1 MSNRIL
7 KYLPEIYREV
17 EDYKDISLSESA
29 EFDLVDD
36 AIQQSFDDQYVL
48 TSDES
53 AIRRREKMLGIQADP
68 TTESLQFRKR
78 RILNRYQTK
87 PPFTIRYLQY
97 QLDNL
102 VGPGMTIVSVDVQE
116 FILYVTANID
126 DAPVFKEVQHTVEM
140 VKPANLIYQQNTSL
154 NNIIWLEEHIKKQD
168 ITWNYNLD
176 GTWQLGEKP
185 FSSLGAEEVI
195 K

>member
-7 KYLPEIYREV
+7 KYLPEIYREI
-17 EDYKDISLSESA
+17 EDYIDISIAESP
-29 EFDLVDD
+29 EFDQMDD

-87 PPFTIRYLQY
+87 PPFTIRYLQH

-102 VGPGMTIVSVDVQE
+102 VGPGMTIVS
-116 FILYVTANID
+116 
-126 DAPVFKEVQHTVEM
+126 
-140 VKPANLIYQQNTSL
+140 
-154 NNIIWLEEHIKKQD
+154 
-168 ITWNYNLD
+168 
-176 GTWQLGEKP
+176 
-185 FSSLGAEEVI
+185 
-195 K
+195 